1 METRKGNDRGERSPG
16 GWRVRQAE
24 RFSMRFALT
33 QTQTERQ
40 TE

>member
-1 METRKGNDRGERSPG
+1 MQTRKGNDRGEQSHG